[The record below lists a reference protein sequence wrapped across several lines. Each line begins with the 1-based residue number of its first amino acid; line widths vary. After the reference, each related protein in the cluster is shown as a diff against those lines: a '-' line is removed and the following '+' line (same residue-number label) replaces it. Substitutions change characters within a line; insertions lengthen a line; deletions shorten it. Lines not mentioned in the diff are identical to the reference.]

1 MRSVINDLD
10 PARGSAGCRLKDRNM
25 EDTEWRI
32 EVSGSLNRSANRH
45 FTGRAA
51 FVDQVRRALASAK
64 RRKDYQFA
72 VLFLDLDRFEMV
84 SQSLGH
90 EVAGQILSNIG
101 SRLRACL
108 REQDMVTYLHSDEFA
123 ILLEDIRGPQDVAHS
138 MERIQDMFVS
148 PIKAH
153 NTQVFCSAST
163 GVAIGSA
170 NYQEFAE
177 DLLRDAE
184 IACARARARG
194 IGQYEL
200 FDRTMHER
208 AVGALR
214 LETELRYAL
223 ERRELRL
230 HYQPIMCLASNRIAG
245 FEALARWKHPERG
258 MVYPDEF
265 IPVVESSGLAV
276 AFGQCMLR
284 EACAQI
290 ALWRSQNPK
299 SAAVPVNV
307 NLVSKDLARPG
318 ISSDIAAILSEN
330 DLEPS
335 DLGLEITE
343 SQVMENTE
351 PVCRTQLA
359 LHDLGIKIAIDDF
372 GTGFSSLSYLSTFR
386 VHALKID
393 RSFIGRL
400 DGDERNAALVH
411 AIVSLGKNLGLQ
423 VVAEGV
429 ETKEQADFL
438 RRIRCPYAQ
447 GYYFARPME
456 PEAAAQFLDRRA

>member
-1 MRSVINDLD
+1 MHAIANDVD
-10 PARGSAGCRLKDRNM
+10 PARRSAEYLLKHRSDVDP
-25 EDTEWRI
+25 ELRI
-32 EVSGSLNRSANRH
+32 EASGLTIRTPSGH
-45 FTGRAA
+45 FNARAA
-51 FVDQVRRALASAK
+51 FVDQVRRSLASS
-64 RRKDYQFA
+64 RRRRDYQFA

-90 EVAGQILSNIG
+90 EIAGRILSDVG

-108 REQDMVTYLHSDEFA
+108 RGQDLVTYLHSDEFA
-123 ILLEDIRGPQDVAHS
+123 VLLEDIQGPQDVAHS
-138 MERIQDMFVS
+138 MERIQAIFVS
-148 PIKAH
+148 PVKVH

-170 NYQEFAE
+170 NYQECAE

-184 IACARARARG
+184 IASARARARG
-194 IGQYEL
+194 VGQYEL
-200 FDRTMHER
+200 FDRAMHEQ
-208 AVGALR
+208 AVRALR
-214 LETELRYAL
+214 LETELRYAV

-230 HYQPIMCLASNRIAG
+230 HYQPIMCLATNRIAG
-245 FEALARWKHPERG
+245 FEALARWMHPDRG

-265 IPVVESSGLAV
+265 IPVVETSGLAS
-276 AFGQCMLR
+276 AFGRCVLR
-284 EACAQI
+284 EACTQI
-290 ALWRSQNPK
+290 ARWRSQYPR
-299 SAAVPVNV
+299 SVSVPVNV
-307 NLVSKDLARPG
+307 NLVSKELARPD
-318 ISSDIAAILSEN
+318 ISTDIAAILSEN
-330 DLEPS
+330 GLKPS

-351 PVCRTQLA
+351 SVSRTQLA

-393 RSFIGRL
+393 RSFIERL

-411 AIVSLGKNLGLQ
+411 AIVSLGQNLGLK

-438 RRIRCPYAQ
+438 RTIHCPYAQ

-456 PEAAAQFLDRRA
+456 PEAAARFLDQSA